1 MHFQAQNRRTLAYT
15 WFYSLN
21 VRLKHY
27 IAEIE
32 ESASVSSTYIFDV
45 LDSERC
51 RLFRKTKLGKATI
64 NSYLLDTLR
73 SSVSL
78 VNGVS
83 FLHIVG
89 FISGARMRCGTVQDW
104 LAHNDIF
111 NLELTPIANQDTNE
125 KILSSCRRA
134 RWPMNQ
140 LTQSAKKGS

>member
-1 MHFQAQNRRTLAYT
+1 MCGWNIVVQKLQSQPLFL
-15 WFYSLN
+15 
-21 VRLKHY
+21 RLVFLMFSIRNAADCFEKH
-27 IAEIE
+27 
-32 ESASVSSTYIFDV
+32 
-45 LDSERC
+45 
-51 RLFRKTKLGKATI
+51 KLGKATI
-64 NSYLLDTLR
+64 NSFSFDTLG
-73 SSVSL
+73 SCVSF
-78 VNGVS
+78 VNGVAFS
-83 FLHIVG
+83 HIGG